1 MTVHRGRAKAKDM
14 LETLNTIM
22 KGAGYQEISSYPAV
36 EGRVYKTM
44 GENGTSEFYIQLL
57 PVTSHYITVSV
68 HEKYV
73 PNAVNGAAGTF
84 TNSRTTTSI
93 VWSTSSL
100 PEIDVDYIINITK
113 DRVIIFVEGEENDTR
128 STSGLSYI
136 GLPIRYGAEDTTGNF
151 AGIAAIGGATNIGNN
166 WYALRGRAL
175 TMQLAYTY
183 SYYTPTRSFGM
194 GDQLFSSPMVLV
206 HGDEG
211 ARGELDDMLIIRIPD
226 GAYETRHKDTFVRE
240 GKNYIILGKFWNTN
254 GTLPNAWYA
263 IRI

>member
-1 MTVHRGRAKAKDM
+1 MTVHRGRSKARDM

-22 KGAGYQEISSYPAV
+22 KGAGYQEIASNPAT
-36 EGRVYKTM
+36 EGKVYKTM

-57 PVTSHYITVSV
+57 PVNFQYISVSV

-73 PNAVNGAAGTF
+73 PNPVSGVAGTF
-84 TNSRTTTSI
+84 TNTRTLLSI
-93 VWSTSSL
+93 IWATSSL
-100 PEIDVDYIINITK
+100 ADIDVDYIINITK

-128 STSGLSYI
+128 SSSGLSYV
-136 GLPIRYGAEDTTGNF
+136 GLPIRYGAEDTTGYF
-151 AGIAAIGGATNIGNN
+151 AGIAAIGAVTNIGNT
-166 WYALRGRAL
+166 WFALRGRAL
-175 TMQLAYTY
+175 TTQLGYTY

-194 GDQLFSSPMVLV
+194 GDQIFSSPMVMV
-206 HGDEG
+206 HSDEG

-240 GKNYIILGKFWNTN
+240 GRNYIILGKFHNTS
-254 GTLPNAWYA
+254 GSLPNAWYA